1 MNILVLNGPNLNLLG
16 LREPELYGR
25 EDYAALERFIR
36 AAAQEAGAAVTIRQS
51 NFEGELV
58 TWIQQAHGVFDGL
71 VINAA
76 AYTHTSVALLD
87 ALKAVRLPAAE
98 VHLTDIDAR
107 EPFRRISYVGM
118 ACGAASRAT
127 AAPSAGS
134 AVYKK
139 RAVSAA
145 TRNPVRSAMSAAGTA

>member
-58 TWIQQAHGVFDGL
+58 TWVQQAHGVFDGL

-87 ALKAVRLPAAE
+87 ALKAVGIPTVE
-98 VHLTDIDAR
+98 VHISDVSAR
-107 EPFRRISYVGM
+107 EDFRQRSFVRA
-118 ACGAASRAT
+118 ACIATVMGKGFDGYCEAMDILLKGAQAE
-127 AAPSAGS
+127 
-134 AVYKK
+134 
-139 RAVSAA
+139 
-145 TRNPVRSAMSAAGTA
+145 

>member
-1 MNILVLNGPNLNLLG
+1 M
-16 LREPELYGR
+16 
-25 EDYAALERFIR
+25 
-36 AAAQEAGAAVTIRQS
+36 
-51 NFEGELV
+51 
-58 TWIQQAHGVFDGL
+58 TWVQQAHGVFDGL

-118 ACGAASRAT
+118 ACGAHFKGLGFEGYRPRHPLALRSIKS
-127 AAPSAGS
+127 APSAQRPETPS
-134 AVYKK
+134 N
-139 RAVSAA
+139 R
-145 TRNPVRSAMSAAGTA
+145 R

>member
-58 TWIQQAHGVFDGL
+58 TWVQQAHGVFDGL

-87 ALKAVRLPAAE
+87 ALKDVRLPAAE

-107 EPFRRISYVGM
+107 EPFRRISYAGM
-118 ACGAASRAT
+118 ACGAHFKGLGFEGYRRAIRWLC
-127 AAPSAGS
+127 GL
-134 AVYKK
+134 
-139 RAVSAA
+139 
-145 TRNPVRSAMSAAGTA
+145 

>member
-58 TWIQQAHGVFDGL
+58 TWVQQASMPPP
-71 VINAA
+71 IR
-76 AYTHTSVALLD
+76 TRPSPCST
-87 ALKAVRLPAAE
+87 R
-98 VHLTDIDAR
+98 
-107 EPFRRISYVGM
+107 
-118 ACGAASRAT
+118 SR
-127 AAPSAGS
+127 PSACL
-134 AVYKK
+134 
-139 RAVSAA
+139 R
-145 TRNPVRSAMSAAGTA
+145 PRSI

>member
-58 TWIQQAHGVFDGL
+58 TWVQQAHGVFDGL
-71 VINAA
+71 IINAA

-87 ALKAVRLPAAE
+87 ALKAVRLPAATSR
-98 VHLTDIDAR
+98 L
-107 EPFRRISYVGM
+107 S
-118 ACGAASRAT
+118 ASRAT

-145 TRNPVRSAMSAAGTA
+145 TRNPVKSAMSAAGTA

>member
-51 NFEGELV
+51 NYEGELV

-87 ALKAVRLPAAE
+87 ALKAVGIPTVE
-98 VHLTDIDAR
+98 VHISDVSAR
-107 EPFRRISYVGM
+107 EDFRQRSFVRA
-118 ACGAASRAT
+118 ACVATVMGKGFDGYCEAMDILLKGAQAE
-127 AAPSAGS
+127 
-134 AVYKK
+134 
-139 RAVSAA
+139 
-145 TRNPVRSAMSAAGTA
+145 